1 MNYAVFR
8 LTEWGPPHRTTLAY
22 GRDDTSAHVGF
33 LSLSC
38 NWAVVEKCPT
48 IRVASASVGLR
59 NAVQKEL
66 ASMIAVAVRR
76 GAPPDLIEALNN
88 LQKTD
93 PSSALDMGGMYA
105 SAKVL
110 LSHYGIDLGRSW
122 SDDLRVQTR
131 LGRKLEKYQIEVGQ

>member
-22 GRDDTSAHVGF
+22 GLDNNETHIGF
-33 LSLSC
+33 LSQLC
-38 NWAVVEKCPT
+38 AAAVVEKCPT
-48 IRVASASVGLR
+48 IRVASASVALR
-59 NAVQKEL
+59 NAVQKEI

-76 GAPPDLIEALNN
+76 DAPPDLIEALNN

-93 PSSALDMGGMYA
+93 PSSALDMVDLYG
-105 SAKVL
+105 SAKLL
-110 LSHYGIDLGRSW
+110 LSHYKIDMGRSW

-131 LGRKLEKYQIEVGQ
+131 LGKRLEKYQTAVKR